1 MVVSFLF
8 FLQAQNKHRPKY
20 HPIPSTQMTMTHRGL
35 GAAQHQRTKGSEMCE
50 RKDQRTGLITVP
62 PGEQGGA
69 SREVGPAC

>member
-1 MVVSFLF
+1 
-8 FLQAQNKHRPKY
+8 
-20 HPIPSTQMTMTHRGL
+20 MTMTHRGL

-69 SREVGPAC
+69 SREGRACLLRKPLYPLETNKA